1 MVKVLANLFL
11 NYFFNHRLVVIVGLI
26 FAGVV
31 VKEEWR
37 DVLKKYCVIVISE
50 EGKGYKEVL
59 LLVDNFPKN
68 DKQHY
73 SNQHIDEAKAIES
86 W

>member
-1 MVKVLANLFL
+1 
-11 NYFFNHRLVVIVGLI
+11 VIVGLI

-37 DVLKKYCVIVISE
+37 DVLKKYCVIVVSE

-73 SNQHIDEAKAIES
+73 SN
-86 W
+86 